1 MDPDSPSDCNLSE
14 AGLYLTFSN
23 CTMSKAGDNYVIV
36 EGSEL
41 EFQRGQ
47 MVPNGHVVL
56 ICASTFDS
64 KSQNYFLIK

>member
-1 MDPDSPSDCNLSE
+1 
-14 AGLYLTFSN
+14 
-23 CTMSKAGDNYVIV
+23 MSKAGDNYVIV

-47 MVPNGHVVL
+47 MVPNGDVVL